1 MITTRRKQK
10 IDLLSLAIWQTS
22 TKQLLLLG
30 VLVMGVMSYN
40 NDEHLRTKNL
50 CILLEILNEIFGEVH
65 P

>member
-30 VLVMGVMSYN
+30 VLVMSVMYCCN
-40 NDEHLRTKNL
+40 EEHLRTTKLVYFAENT
-50 CILLEILNEIFGEVH
+50 E
-65 P
+65 